1 MHCWPTCVLQEW
13 RRKVGQTL
21 KPKYKRYVELKNKRA
36 VLNGYTDYGDQW
48 RQKYDTLT
56 FEDEILDLFAE
67 MKDFY
72 ADLHAYV
79 RRKLYDIYGGEII
92 DLKGALPASLLSDI
106 WGRFWN
112 NLYRDMV
119 PYPEKPDLDPSEA
132 MREQVSFDHFV
143 EISLCT

>member
-1 MHCWPTCVLQEW
+1 MCCVLQEW
-13 RRKVGQTL
+13 RQKVGQTL

-56 FEDEILDLFAE
+56 FEDEILNLFAE

-92 DLKGALPASLLSDI
+92 DLKGALPASLLSD
-106 WGRFWN
+106 R
-112 NLYRDMV
+112 L
-119 PYPEKPDLDPSEA
+119 E
-132 MREQVSFDHFV
+132 
-143 EISLCT
+143 